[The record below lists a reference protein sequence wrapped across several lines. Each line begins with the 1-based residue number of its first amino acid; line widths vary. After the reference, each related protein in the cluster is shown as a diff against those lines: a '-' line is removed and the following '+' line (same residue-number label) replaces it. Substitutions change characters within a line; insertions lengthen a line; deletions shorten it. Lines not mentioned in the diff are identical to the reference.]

1 MTNWVIYEGDGETI
15 GSKMASPQVVI
26 GDTIEYVTNNQLGY
40 KKVRVVQGEDGNKHT
55 ITLVDFGMGI
65 FEEPEDD
72 FGDKTDDEQDG
83 GKRRKRRKRSRKTR
97 KSHKSRKGRKHRK
110 TRRTRRH

>member
-26 GDTIEYVTNNQLGY
+26 GDTIEYVTNNQEGY
-40 KKVRVVQGEDGNKHT
+40 KKVRVVQGEDGNKDT
-55 ITLVDFGMGI
+55 ITLADWGMGI

-83 GKRRKRRKRSRKTR
+83 GKRRRKRSRKTR
-97 KSHKSRKGRKHRK
+97 KSKKSRKGRKHRK

>member
-1 MTNWVIYEGDGETI
+1 MTNWVIYEGDDETI

-55 ITLVDFGMGI
+55 IILADWEMGI

-72 FGDKTDDEQDG
+72 FGDQTDDEQDG
-83 GKRRKRRKRSRKTR
+83 GKRRRKRRRKRIRKTR
-97 KSHKSRKGRKHRK
+97 KSNKSRKHRK
-110 TRRTRRH
+110 TRRTRRY